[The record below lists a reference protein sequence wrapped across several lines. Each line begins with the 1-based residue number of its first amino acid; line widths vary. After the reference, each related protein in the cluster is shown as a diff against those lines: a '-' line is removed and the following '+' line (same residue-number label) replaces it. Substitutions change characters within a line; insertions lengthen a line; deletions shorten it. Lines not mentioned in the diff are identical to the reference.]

1 MSKLKSP
8 VLPLGIADV
17 LSENLFN
24 CSSEEL
30 LYRFET
36 VLKCENKNSFNI
48 NEIKHLN
55 KSIANNGIKNLGF
68 DFPILFENPN
78 KQPLVVVALDPKR
91 NDQHKIIQGEILNG
105 TVFGIT
111 NIEENVNRND
121 YHKFIRPLTEDFSVY
136 LTDLYKIYYDSNNS
150 IPNQSVSNKDKAF
163 TDFKLNDNINI
174 HRLILEKEL
183 KYIFTKTPSEEKL
196 VIALGKSSK
205 EALVKIFQIDD
216 TDNIENECFIDEL
229 GKVKFFFMPHI
240 SRTVTQS
247 IPTISKLFIATG
259 LLKNYRKKDA
269 SGDAY
274 KKVGD
279 EMIELWGTGKN
290 GKSDR
295 FFR

>member
-1 MSKLKSP
+1 MSKHKSP
-8 VLPLGIADV
+8 VLPLGITDL

-24 CSSEEL
+24 CSSKEL

-36 VLKCENKNSFNI
+36 VLKGENKNSFNI
-48 NEIKHLN
+48 NELKYLN
-55 KSIANNGIKNLGF
+55 KAIPNNGIKNLGF
-68 DFPILFENPN
+68 DFPILFERPN
-78 KQPLVVVALDPKR
+78 KQTLVVVAMDPKR
-91 NDQHKIIQGEILNG
+91 NDQHEIGQGEILNG

-111 NIEENVNRND
+111 DIEENVTRND

-150 IPNQSVSNKDKAF
+150 IPNQSVSNKDKVF
-163 TDFKLNDNINI
+163 TDFKMNGQINI

-183 KYIFTKTPSEEKL
+183 KYIFTKNSSEEKL

-205 EALVKIFQIDD
+205 EALVKIFQIPN
-216 TDNIENECFIDEL
+216 TDNIENECFIDEV

-259 LLKNYRKKDA
+259 LLKNYRKKDG
-269 SGDAY
+269 SGDAF

-279 EMIELWGTGKN
+279 EMIELWGTGES
-290 GKSDR
+290 GKSNS